1 MPLRFRLEYLV
12 NNFLPPLVF
21 MAGVGW
27 LVGKTVG
34 FLTGKRK
41 GSGLFGAI
49 GGSVGG
55 LVSMFLGLGALF
67 QWAWGL
73 HPMLGDIIAGQVGA
87 CVLAVLF
94 SKKVQLEGEEKETGE
109 GTEPAGGL
117 VRPSVA
123 LTLRQAFIGTFRGV
137 KANLLPLTGTFI
149 LSLVLAGLLGFCVTF
164 LGQFESASL
173 PGLVGIVL
181 FYFFASS
188 LLVVGWVSISLKIVR
203 GQKPGVSDLFTG
215 FRKIIPIMGVL
226 IFFISGSFLPGEL
239 LRQGSLF
246 GLEQPFFLEGF
257 PLFPIAD
264 SIVFYQHVF
273 MPEIP
278 SDPEVS
284 LYDEIFSE
292 GGMFFGAVLRS
303 FFFRMNSFLVGVGD
317 PTSSS
322 DWGGRGYVLNPVAF
336 IFNSITFFS
345 LWVIADKKKGAL
357 ASIRSV
363 LRIIWSNKLYLFL
376 FSLTLW
382 FIWVAVNILE
392 LNLMWMAGGALEEAS
407 HLYTF
412 TTPFFAVLHLP
423 SLAFKALMAP
433 LVFIFMAH
441 VYEGIAGERTP
452 RPAVI
457 GKDDPSSDPAP
468 PSPPPTG
475 PPED

>member
-1 MPLRFRLEYLV
+1 MPQPDKDNQPE
-12 NNFLPPLVF
+12 
-21 MAGVGW
+21 
-27 LVGKTVG
+27 
-34 FLTGKRK
+34 
-41 GSGLFGAI
+41 
-49 GGSVGG
+49 
-55 LVSMFLGLGALF
+55 
-67 QWAWGL
+67 
-73 HPMLGDIIAGQVGA
+73 
-87 CVLAVLF
+87 
-94 SKKVQLEGEEKETGE
+94 
-109 GTEPAGGL
+109 GL
-117 VRPSVA
+117 VRPRVF

-257 PLFPIAD
+257 RLFPIAD
-264 SIVFYQHVF
+264 SSVFHDYVS

-278 SDPEVS
+278 LDPEVS

-292 GGMFFGAVLRS
+292 GGLFFGALLRS
-303 FFFRMNSFLVGVGD
+303 FFLRMNSFLMGVSFFG
-317 PTSSS
+317 TSGEE
-322 DWGGRGYVLNPVAF
+322 GGLYVLNPVAF
-336 IFNSITFFS
+336 IFNSIAFFS

-363 LRIIWSNKLYLFL
+363 LRIIWGNKLYLFL

-382 FIWVAVNILE
+382 FIWVAVIIFE
-392 LNLMWMAGGALEEAS
+392 LSLIPTWPGLGMESYPAQLFA
-407 HLYTF
+407 F
-412 TTPFFAVLHLP
+412 PFIIVYPYFPEVV
-423 SLAFKALMAP
+423 FKALMVP

-441 VYEGIAGERTP
+441 VYEGIAGERTA

-457 GKDDPSSDPAP
+457 GKEEAATSASTPDAP
-468 PSPPPTG
+468 LD
-475 PPED
+475 E